1 MRRWWCSEAVTAA
14 ALRHG
19 DPRPRFA
26 AIARL
31 LKAGG
36 QKDAIGSFFISAAY
50 AAKGDKD
57 RALAALEKTFMQGYR
72 DFAAI
77 NASPYFA
84 SLRSDPRFQQLVKQ
98 YQQ

>member
-1 MRRWWCSEAVTAA
+1 M
-14 ALRHG
+14 G
-19 DPRPRFA
+19 DVRYADLGGGQVLLAQGNYDA

-57 RALAALEKTFMQGYR
+57 RALAALEKAFEQGYR

-77 NASPYFA
+77 NASPCFA